1 MTQSEKM
8 SIGGHVVRSKND
20 SDQPTLGGL
29 LRHLRARN
37 GWTLR
42 EMSDRSGIPVSTL
55 SKVEHDR
62 LTLTYDKLQKLSQRL
77 GMRMSELFAETGGDA
92 DAPVTAR
99 RSIGRLDK
107 AIQVTTP
114 NYDYHYLCP
123 ELRRKRMIPLITNIR
138 AKTVEAFGELV
149 RHSGEEFIYVLD
161 GRIEIHTEFY
171 DPVVLEQGES
181 IYIDSQM
188 GHAYVVAE
196 GCEQA
201 TVLGICSSSDE
212 DLMSSLMNLH
222 GSDAGEAETPRTA
235 SIRDLRHGPAT
246 QPAHSSPQWRRRAA
260 T

>member
-1 MTQSEKM
+1 MGASVARAT
-8 SIGGHVVRSKND
+8 HD
-20 SDQPTLGGL
+20 SDQPTLGRL
-29 LRHLRARN
+29 RRHLRARN
-37 GWTLR
+37 DWTLR

-77 GMRMSELFAETGGDA
+77 GMRMSELFAETVEDV
-92 DAPVTAR
+92 DVPVTAR
-99 RSIGRLDK
+99 RSIGRLDR

-114 NYDYHYLCP
+114 NYDYHFLCP
-123 ELRRKRMIPLITNIR
+123 ELRRKRMIPLITKIR
-138 AKTVEAFGELV
+138 AKTVEAFGDLV
-149 RHSGEEFIYVLD
+149 RHSGEEYIYVLD

-201 TVLGICSSSDE
+201 TVLGICSSADE
-212 DLMSSLMNLH
+212 DLMSSLLNLH
-222 GSDAGEAETPRTA
+222 GTEPVEPDRPKVA
-235 SIRDLRHGPAT
+235 SVRDLRVAAPAPAT
-246 QPAHSSPQWRRRAA
+246 PQGAPRRKRAA
-260 T
+260 R